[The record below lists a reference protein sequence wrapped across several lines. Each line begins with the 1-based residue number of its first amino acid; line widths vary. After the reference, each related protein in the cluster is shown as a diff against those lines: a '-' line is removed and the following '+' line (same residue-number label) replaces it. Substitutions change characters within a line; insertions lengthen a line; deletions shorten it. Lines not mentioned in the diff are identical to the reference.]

1 MRPTNMRRAFA
12 LLLLLLPLTA
22 AAGDLQQAIAKIP
35 KYDLE
40 RHGHDVSTVAT
51 RASEVLIAAVNAHED
66 VVAALE
72 RELKIPAAAARPLA
86 EATALKLALQWNE
99 VDRDADALFREA
111 VK

>member
-12 LLLLLLPLTA
+12 LLLVLLPLTA

-35 KYDLE
+35 EYDLE
-40 RHGHDVSTVAT
+40 PHDYNVSTLAT

-72 RELKIPAAAARPLA
+72 RELKIPAAAARPLDQSWTGSVYEIEKTPGGWIVTQA
-86 EATALKLALQWNE
+86 ASYIT
-99 VDRDADALFREA
+99 
-111 VK
+111 